1 MLDPHGVLVSV
12 NYRNVDK
19 VKESLH
25 SEFTRA
31 HLTNRH
37 VGPAVYLITYAA

>member
-1 MLDPHGVLVSV
+1 MLDPHGLLVSV
-12 NYRNVDK
+12 YYRNVDR
-19 VKESLH
+19 VKERLH

-37 VGPAVYLITYAA
+37 VGPAMYLITYAA